1 MCLFFRCG
9 FIRQEIRN
17 IAANNKAW
25 KALAREK
32 VKLTQII
39 ADIATAVASNRAL
52 KEAKD
57 AEKAV
62 S

>member
-1 MCLFFRCG
+1 MDAAVAF
-9 FIRQEIRN
+9 RQEIQN

-39 ADIATAVASNRAL
+39 ADIATSVASNRAL

-62 S
+62 RYIY